1 MTAPTCFECDQPGDI
16 HMHHVVPRS
25 AGGTKTVPLCVMC
38 HGLAHSRHMSA
49 SALTKGALARKRAA
63 GRRTS
68 KDAPFGWSIGADG
81 DTLELHPAEQET
93 LQSIVQLRAG
103 GMSTRAIA
111 AHLDGAG
118 VQPRGTR
125 WHKTTIERV
134 LALASASRAASED
147 T

>member
-1 MTAPTCFECDQPGDI
+1 
-16 HMHHVVPRS
+16 
-25 AGGTKTVPLCVMC
+25 
-38 HGLAHSRHMSA
+38 MST
-49 SALTKGALARKRAA
+49 SSLTKAALANKRAT

-68 KDAPFGWSIGADG
+68 KDAPFGWAIGADG

-125 WHKTTIERV
+125 WHKTTVERV
-134 LALASASRAASED
+134 LALANKALVAA
-147 T
+147 